1 MSVNLTLAFSSLITA
16 NHILGFYNILDAY
29 GHVSLRNPA
38 NASTFFL
45 SRDLPPALV
54 SNTSDIVEYLVDTGQ
69 PVLGAAAPKGYAE
82 RFIHSELYK
91 RFPAVN
97 SAIHSHAE
105 DVLPFGVVE
114 VPFQA
119 LEQRGTSIGT
129 SGSAPVWDIASA
141 RLPTDPHTF
150 LVFNTRFGAALAE
163 VFGPAN
169 TTTMPSHRVAL
180 MRGHG
185 MAVVGSTIIDSVFAA
200 QGVVVAAREVYNA
213 MTLAALGGSDGQ
225 PNCHHTSTLE
235 ESSGSIGNCG
245 AINYLTEEEKLATSG
260 LALDFQGRG
269 WELWVRTVQAE
280 AKGLLY
286 RNLVGSPI

>member
-1 MSVNLTLAFSSLITA
+1 MTLAFSSLITA
-16 NHILGFYNILDAY
+16 NHILAFYNVLDAY

-54 SNTSDIVEYLVDTGQ
+54 SNTSDIVEYFVETGQ
-69 PVLGAAAPKGYAE
+69 PVLGTAAPKGFLE

-105 DVLPFGVVE
+105 DVVPFGVVD

-119 LEQRGTSIGT
+119 IEQRGTVLAS
-129 SGSAPVWDIASA
+129 SGAAPVWDIADA
-141 RLPTDPHTF
+141 RLPTDPPIF
-150 LVFNTRFGAALAE
+150 LVTNTRFGASLAA
-163 VFGPAN
+163 VFGPAG
-169 TTTMPSHRVAL
+169 TTTMPAKRVGL

-185 MAVVGSTIIDSVFAA
+185 MAVVGVSIIDAVFAGMNA
-200 QGVVVAAREVYNA
+200 PIAAREVYNA

-225 PNCHHTSTLE
+225 PLCHHP
-235 ESSGSIGNCG
+235 SGSPDSPGNCG
-245 AINYLTEEEKLATSG
+245 AINYVTDAEKAAVFGIS
-260 LALDFQGRG
+260 LDFQGRG